1 MSRTHTHACSVAVL
15 RVYLIA
21 AAYIYGWTP
30 LDIRHPSNNGIIAI
44 IPLSPLADLRWNP
57 ESTARRSP
65 PFRAHRSALSTHAY
79 RRSVSLLGR
88 YKRSPTP
95 WITRR
100 VLDVSYRY
108 PTPNITKIGAYDEEI
123 TSVICLLDLNNDLK
137 SIAVPST
144 T

>member
-1 MSRTHTHACSVAVL
+1 M
-15 RVYLIA
+15 
-21 AAYIYGWTP
+21 AYWYTIFSYHHHQHNI
-30 LDIRHPSNNGIIAI
+30 LDIRNPPNDRIIAI

-65 PFRAHRSALSTHAY
+65 PFRAHRSDLSTHVY

>member
-1 MSRTHTHACSVAVL
+1 
-15 RVYLIA
+15 
-21 AAYIYGWTP
+21 
-30 LDIRHPSNNGIIAI
+30 
-44 IPLSPLADLRWNP
+44 
-57 ESTARRSP
+57 

-88 YKRSPTP
+88 YKRLPTP

-108 PTPNITKIGAYDEEI
+108 ATPNITKNGAYDEEI
-123 TSVICLLDLNNDLK
+123 TSAICLLDLNNDLK

-144 T
+144 TIAKSKCCFRVQVSTLLNPLLVPSVFLLGWLIESVG